1 MNEQQALQVIEQ
13 AINAA
18 IAKGAFANIH
28 ETNAIYQALFTLN
41 EKLKTNN
48 NV

>member
-18 IAKGAFANIH
+18 IAKGTFVNIH
-28 ETNAIYQALFTLN
+28 EANAIYQALFTLS
-41 EKLKTNN
+41 EKLKTQKND
-48 NV
+48 

>member
-18 IAKGAFANIH
+18 ISKGTFVNIH
-28 ETNAIYQALFTLN
+28 ETNAIYQALFTLS
-41 EKLKTNN
+41 EKLKIEKND
-48 NV
+48 